1 MRLLPYDN
9 RRELASHSRDRQR
22 LTVKEI
28 IDGFLKFQREAFPK
42 REALFKQLAT
52 QQSPRTLFI
61 SCSDSRWS
69 ELVTQREP
77 GDLFVIRNAGN
88 IVPSYGPEPGG
99 VSASVEYAVAALRVS
114 DIVICGHSNCG
125 AMTSIASCQCM
136 DHMPAVS
143 HWLRYADSARVVNE
157 ARPHSDLP
165 SKAAAMVRENVI
177 AQLANLQTHP
187 SVRLALEEGRIAWH
201 GWVYDIESGSIAAFD
216 AQLASLCHWP
226 LILAF
231 VPYRYAN
238 RPQRNLIFK
247 PSGDAP

>member
-1 MRLLPYDN
+1 M
-9 RRELASHSRDRQR
+9 
-22 LTVKEI
+22 KEI
-28 IDGFLKFQREAFPK
+28 IDGFLKFQREAFPE

-61 SCSDSRWS
+61 SCSDSRLVP

-125 AMTSIASCQCM
+125 AMTAIASCQCL

-157 ARPHSDLP
+157 ARPHTDLP
-165 SKAAAMVRENVI
+165 SKAAAMVREKRDCP
-177 AQLANLQTHP
+177 AGQSANS
-187 SVRLALEEGRIAWH
+187 SVGAAGAGRRTYRAARLGLRH
-201 GWVYDIESGSIAAFD
+201 RKR
-216 AQLASLCHWP
+216 QHCCL
-226 LILAF
+226 
-231 VPYRYAN
+231 
-238 RPQRNLIFK
+238 
-247 PSGDAP
+247 

>member
-1 MRLLPYDN
+1 M
-9 RRELASHSRDRQR
+9 
-22 LTVKEI
+22 
-28 IDGFLKFQREAFPK
+28 
-42 REALFKQLAT
+42 
-52 QQSPRTLFI
+52 
-61 SCSDSRWS
+61 
-69 ELVTQREP
+69 
-77 GDLFVIRNAGN
+77 
-88 IVPSYGPEPGG
+88 
-99 VSASVEYAVAALRVS
+99 
-114 DIVICGHSNCG
+114 ICGHSNCG
-125 AMTSIASCQCM
+125 AMTAIASCQCM

-187 SVRLALEEGRIAWH
+187 SVRPALEEGRIALH
-201 GWVYDIESGSIAAFD
+201 GWVYDIESGSIAALTV
-216 AQLASLCHWP
+216 QPASLCHWP

-247 PSGDAP
+247 PSGVPP